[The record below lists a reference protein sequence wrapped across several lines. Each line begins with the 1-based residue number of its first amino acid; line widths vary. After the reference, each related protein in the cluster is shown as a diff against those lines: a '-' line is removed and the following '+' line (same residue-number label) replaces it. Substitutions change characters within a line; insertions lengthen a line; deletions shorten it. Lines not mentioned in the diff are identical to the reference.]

1 MQLAAHWG
9 TFIKST
15 NPAPN
20 VTSAQLC
27 LQFAESALRRVGFQI
42 FDPAD
47 QSGDFSVLG
56 RTPDAEIIVHV
67 VCVPLA
73 GPNTWVTVSAFANSS
88 VAAEQMRNLIRTD
101 IIGAH

>member
-20 VTSAQLC
+20 VTNTRLC
-27 LQFAESALRRVGFQI
+27 LEFAERALRRFSFQI

-47 QSGDFSVLG
+47 QSGDYSVLG
-56 RTPDAEIIVHV
+56 RTPDGEIIVHV
-67 VCVPLA
+67 VCVPLVA
-73 GPNTWVTVSAFANSS
+73 PNTWVSVSAYANNSA
-88 VAAEQMRNLIRTD
+88 AAESMRNLIRTE
-101 IIGAH
+101 IINAQ

>member
-9 TFIKST
+9 TFTKST
-15 NPAPN
+15 HPAPG
-20 VTSAQLC
+20 VTGTQLC
-27 LQFAESALRRVGFQI
+27 LQFAETALKRVGFQI

-73 GPNTWVTVSAFANSS
+73 PTNTWITVSAFANSS
-88 VAAEQMRNLIRTD
+88 SAAEQMRNLIRTD
-101 IIGAH
+101 IINAQ